1 MPRPLRKPGRRAVKD
16 WAGYYE
22 KTAARPPRETVL
34 AALAGFPAPGL
45 ALDLGCGGG
54 RDTIELLRRGW
65 RVLAV
70 DAEAAALAALA
81 ARPDLA
87 PDERARLET
96 RRARFED
103 FQPPPADLIVSSFAL
118 PLCPPEAFAALWRRL
133 VAALRPGGR
142 LAVHLYGP
150 ADSWAADPARGRGMT
165 FHDRAAVDALLA
177 GLDVELLREER
188 SDSVTPRGEAKHWH
202 VWHIVAAK
210 PG

>member
-1 MPRPLRKPGRRAVKD
+1 MTTKRQGSGTATVKD
-16 WAGYYE
+16 WAGYYA

-34 AALAGFPAPGL
+34 AALARFAAPGL

-70 DAEAAALAALA
+70 DAEAEALAALA

-87 PDERARLET
+87 PADRARLET
-96 RRARFED
+96 RVARFED
-103 FQPPPADLIVSSFAL
+103 LAPPPVDLVVSSFAL
-118 PLCPPEAFAALWRRL
+118 PLCPPDSFAPLWRRL

-150 ADSWAADPARGRGMT
+150 DDSWAADPARGKGMS
-165 FHDRAAVDALLA
+165 FHDRAAVDGLLC
-177 GLDVELLREER
+177 GLAVEMLKEEK
-188 SDSVTPRGEAKHWH
+188 SDSVTPRG
-202 VWHIVAAK
+202 
-210 PG
+210 